1 MPTRAALLKR
11 VEDHFLG
18 KGCRVVERSV
28 GDGFVRFRCGG
39 DETVVRVVDE
49 LASRDEMLAT
59 IIQAALDSGAGKI
72 AYVSIPMGLVSR
84 LGDYAF
90 RVNKIGVLVYDER
103 DLVEVVEGG
112 LQSTSPA
119 TDSSIP
125 EFDITAVLEKID
137 RLEALYE
144 ELARKIEN
152 IETRVMHAAASQT
165 AEKQETTIMETP
177 RQTSSKKTKKSAE
190 LPSFI
195 EDNPWVELLSG
206 KK

>member
-1 MPTRAALLKR
+1 MPSRAVLLKR
-11 VEDHFLG
+11 VEDHFAG

-28 GDGFVRFRCGG
+28 GDGFLRLRCGG
-39 DETVVRVVDE
+39 GETVVRVVDE
-49 LASRDEMLAT
+49 MASRDEMLAT

-90 RVNKIGVLVYDER
+90 RVNKIGVLVYDEK

-112 LQSTSPA
+112 LQTPSTADA
-119 TDSSIP
+119 TQP
-125 EFDITAVLEKID
+125 EFDASALLEKID
-137 RLEALYE
+137 RLETLYN
-144 ELARKIEN
+144 ELARKIET
-152 IETRVMHAAASQT
+152 IETRLSETAAPMPM
-165 AEKQETTIMETP
+165 ERHETSHVETP
-177 RQTSSKKTKKSAE
+177 RQTSSKKTKKLAE
-190 LPSFI
+190 IPSFI